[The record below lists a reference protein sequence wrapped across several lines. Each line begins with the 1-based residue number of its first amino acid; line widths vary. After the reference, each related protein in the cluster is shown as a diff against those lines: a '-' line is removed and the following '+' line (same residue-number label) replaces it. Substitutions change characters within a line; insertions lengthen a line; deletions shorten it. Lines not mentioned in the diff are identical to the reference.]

1 MEKGEGTLYSDE
13 DKHMNILMNCMYY
26 VCEQCFYLKI
36 TKNSLYPKCILSF
49 LLNGL
54 CVFLIAEYIHINWLS
69 VFLQLLIPILC
80 LNISTKEHHI
90 LESVISNLIVV
101 LFQTM
106 NILLFRSLTIEYYAL
121 EYYAFSTILTIGGC
135 AIFYQIFK
143 YESLEFSENMQYSVS
158 IILFIFSY
166 LYMLLMTDLFSKT
179 EFTYMYF
186 IKNSQIYVFMFT
198 ISILVL
204 LSVAIIVFSRIRS
217 KLEIEMY
224 RNFIE
229 LSSHYTEQ
237 MIQEQ
242 MGIKELIH
250 DMRNSLDDIKVLSQ
264 MKEYEAI
271 EEQINQELVKYGK
284 LYPNSICINP
294 YVDVILQNFIQEH
307 NLNYDIQIHVPK
319 RIDSMDTQDLTTL
332 LTCVL
337 DSSLVKENETFM
349 FHMNL
354 KEKELIIHVQY
365 PLDIKNMTSSNK
377 SILNIILNKYY
388 GTKIMDSKDMKIILF
403 IE

>member
-1 MEKGEGTLYSDE
+1 MEKGKGTLYSDE
-13 DKHMNILMNCMYY
+13 DKHMNILMNSMYY

-54 CVFLIAEYIHINWLS
+54 CVFLTSEYIHINWLS

-80 LNISTKEHHI
+80 LNVSTKEYHI

-106 NILLFRSLTIEYYAL
+106 NILLFRSLTIEYYA
-121 EYYAFSTILTIGGC
+121 FSTILTISGC
-135 AIFYQIFK
+135 AIFCQIFK

-198 ISILVL
+198 ISVLVL

-229 LSSHYTEQ
+229 LSSYYTEQ
-237 MIQEQ
+237 IIQEQ
-242 MGIKELIH
+242 TGIKELIH
-250 DMRNSLDDIKVLSQ
+250 DMRNSLDDIKHLSQ
-264 MKEYEAI
+264 NRRYE
-271 EEQINQELVKYGK
+271 ELESEINRELVKYGK

-294 YVDVILQNFIQEH
+294 YVDVILQNFIKEH
-307 NLNYDIQIHVPK
+307 NLNYDIQVHVPK
-319 RIDSMDTQDLTTL
+319 RVDSMNPQDLTTL

-337 DSSLVKENETFM
+337 DNSLVKENEDFM

-354 KEKELIIHVQY
+354 KEKELILHVQY
-365 PLDIKNMTSSNK
+365 PLDIKNMTLSNK
-377 SILNIILNKYY
+377 SILNIILNKYH

>member
-1 MEKGEGTLYSDE
+1 MEKGKRTLYSDE
-13 DKHMNILMNCMYY
+13 DKHMNILMNSMYY

-36 TKNSLYPKCILSF
+36 TKNSPDPKCILTF

-54 CVFLIAEYIHINWLS
+54 CVFLISEYVHINWLS

-80 LNISTKEHHI
+80 LNISTQEHHV

-106 NILLFRSLTIEYYAL
+106 NILLFRSLTL

-143 YESLEFSENMQYSVS
+143 YESLEFSQNMQYGVS

-186 IKNSQIYVFMFT
+186 IKNSQIYVFVFT
-198 ISILVL
+198 ISVLVL

-237 MIQEQ
+237 MIHEQ
-242 MGIKELIH
+242 TGIKELIH
-250 DMRNSLDDIKVLSQ
+250 DMRNSLDDIKLLSQ
-264 MKEYEAI
+264 KKEYAAI

-284 LYPNSICINP
+284 LYPHSICINP
-294 YVDVILQNFIQEH
+294 YVDVILQSFIQEH
-307 NLNYDIQIHVPK
+307 KLNYDIQIHVPK
-319 RIDSMDTQDLTTL
+319 RMDSMDPQDLTTL

-337 DSSLVKENETFM
+337 DRSLVKKNETFM

-354 KEKELIIHVQY
+354 KEKELILHVQY
-365 PLDIKNMTSSNK
+365 PLDIKNMTSSNQ
-377 SILNIILNKYY
+377 SILNIILNKYH

>member
-1 MEKGEGTLYSDE
+1 MEKGKRTLYSDE
-13 DKHMNILMNCMYY
+13 DKHMNILMNSMYY

-54 CVFLIAEYIHINWLS
+54 CVFLTSEYIHINWLS

-80 LNISTKEHHI
+80 LNVSTKEYHI

-101 LFQTM
+101 LLQTM
-106 NILLFRSLTIEYYAL
+106 NILLFRSLTIEYYA
-121 EYYAFSTILTIGGC
+121 FSTILTIVGY

-198 ISILVL
+198 ISVLVL

-217 KLEIEMY
+217 KLEVEMY

-242 MGIKELIH
+242 TGIKELIH

-264 MKEYEAI
+264 KKEYEAI

-294 YVDVILQNFIQEH
+294 YLDVILQNFIQEH
-307 NLNYDIQIHVPK
+307 KLNYDIQIHVPK
-319 RIDSMDTQDLTTL
+319 RIDSMDPQDLTTL

-337 DSSLVKENETFM
+337 DNSLVKENETFM

-354 KEKELIIHVQY
+354 KEKELILHVQY

-377 SILNIILNKYY
+377 SILNIILNKYH

>member
-1 MEKGEGTLYSDE
+1 MEKGKRTLYSDE
-13 DKHMNILMNCMYY
+13 DKHMNILMNSMYY
-26 VCEQCFYLKI
+26 ICKQCFYLKI

-54 CVFLIAEYIHINWLS
+54 CVFLTSEYIHINWLS
-69 VFLQLLIPILC
+69 VFLQLLIPILY
-80 LNISTKEHHI
+80 LNVSTKEYHI

-106 NILLFRSLTIEYYAL
+106 NILLFRSLTIEYYA
-121 EYYAFSTILTIGGC
+121 FSTMLTICGC

-143 YESLEFSENMQYSVS
+143 YESLEFSQNMQNGVS

-166 LYMLLMTDLFSKT
+166 LYMLLMTDLFSRT

-186 IKNSQIYVFMFT
+186 IKNSQIYVFVFT
-198 ISILVL
+198 VSVLVL

-237 MIQEQ
+237 MIHEQ
-242 MGIKELIH
+242 TGIKELIH

-264 MKEYEAI
+264 KKEYVAI

-294 YVDVILQNFIQEH
+294 YVDVILQSFIQEH
-307 NLNYDIQIHVPK
+307 KLDYDIQIHVPK
-319 RIDSMDTQDLTTL
+319 RMDSMDPQDLTTL

-337 DSSLVKENETFM
+337 DRSLVKENEDFM

-354 KEKELIIHVQY
+354 KEKELILHVQY
-365 PLDIKNMTSSNK
+365 PLDIKNMTPSNK
-377 SILNIILNKYY
+377 SILNIILNKYH

>member
-1 MEKGEGTLYSDE
+1 MEKGKRTLYSDE
-13 DKHMNILMNCMYY
+13 DKHMNILMNSMYY

-54 CVFLIAEYIHINWLS
+54 CVFLTSEYIHINWLS

-80 LNISTKEHHI
+80 LNVSTKEYHI

-101 LFQTM
+101 LLQTM
-106 NILLFRSLTIEYYAL
+106 NILLFRSLTIEYYA
-121 EYYAFSTILTIGGC
+121 FSTILTIVGC

-198 ISILVL
+198 ISVLVL

-217 KLEIEMY
+217 KLEVEMY

-237 MIQEQ
+237 MIQKQ
-242 MGIKELIH
+242 TGIKELIH

-264 MKEYEAI
+264 KKEYEAI

-294 YVDVILQNFIQEH
+294 YLDVILQNFIQEH
-307 NLNYDIQIHVPK
+307 KLNYDIQIHVPK
-319 RIDSMDTQDLTTL
+319 RIDSMDPQDLTTL

-337 DSSLVKENETFM
+337 DNSLVKENETFM

-354 KEKELIIHVQY
+354 KEKELILHVQY

-377 SILNIILNKYY
+377 SILNIILNKYH

>member
-1 MEKGEGTLYSDE
+1 MEKGKRTLYSDE
-13 DKHMNILMNCMYY
+13 DKHMNILMNSMYY

-54 CVFLIAEYIHINWLS
+54 CVFLTSEYIHINWLS

-80 LNISTKEHHI
+80 LNVSTKEYHI
-90 LESVISNLIVV
+90 LESVISNLIVI

-106 NILLFRSLTIEYYAL
+106 NILLFRSLTIEYYA
-121 EYYAFSTILTIGGC
+121 FSTILTIGGC
-135 AIFYQIFK
+135 AIFCQIFK

-198 ISILVL
+198 ISVLVL

-237 MIQEQ
+237 MIHEQ
-242 MGIKELIH
+242 TGIKELIH
-250 DMRNSLDDIKVLSQ
+250 DMRNSLDDIKHLSQ
-264 MKEYEAI
+264 NKRYE
-271 EEQINQELVKYGK
+271 ELESEINRELVKYGK

-307 NLNYDIQIHVPK
+307 KLNYDIQIHVPK

-354 KEKELIIHVQY
+354 KEKELILHVQY

-377 SILNIILNKYY
+377 SILNIILNKYH

>member
-1 MEKGEGTLYSDE
+1 MEKGKRTLYSDE
-13 DKHMNILMNCMYY
+13 DKHMNILMNSMYY

-54 CVFLIAEYIHINWLS
+54 CVFLTAEYIHINWLS
-69 VFLQLLIPILC
+69 VFLQLWIPILC
-80 LNISTKEHHI
+80 LNISTQKHHI

-101 LFQTM
+101 SFQTM
-106 NILLFRSLTIEYYAL
+106 NILLFRSLTIEYYA
-121 EYYAFSTILTIGGC
+121 FSTILTISGC

-143 YESLEFSENMQYSVS
+143 YESLEFSQNMQYGVS

-166 LYMLLMTDLFSKT
+166 LYMLLMTDLFSRT

-186 IKNSQIYVFMFT
+186 IKNSQIYVFVFT
-198 ISILVL
+198 ISVLVL
-204 LSVAIIVFSRIRS
+204 LSVAIIAFSRIRS

-237 MIQEQ
+237 MIHEQ
-242 MGIKELIH
+242 TGIKELIH

-264 MKEYEAI
+264 KKEYAAI

-284 LYPNSICINP
+284 LYPHSICINP
-294 YVDVILQNFIQEH
+294 YVDVILQSFIQEH
-307 NLNYDIQIHVPK
+307 KLDYDIQIHVPK
-319 RIDSMDTQDLTTL
+319 RIDSMDPQDLTTL

-337 DSSLVKENETFM
+337 DRSLVKENETFM

-354 KEKELIIHVQY
+354 KEKELILHVQY

-377 SILNIILNKYY
+377 SILNIILNKYH

>member
-1 MEKGEGTLYSDE
+1 MEKGKRTLYSDE
-13 DKHMNILMNCMYY
+13 DKHMNILMNSMYY
-26 VCEQCFYLKI
+26 VCKQCFYLKI
-36 TKNSLYPKCILSF
+36 TKNSPDSKCILSF

-54 CVFLIAEYIHINWLS
+54 CVFLTAEYIHINWLS

-80 LNISTKEHHI
+80 LNISTKEHHV

-106 NILLFRSLTIEYYAL
+106 NILLFRSLTIEYYA
-121 EYYAFSTILTIGGC
+121 FSTILTISGC

-143 YESLEFSENMQYSVS
+143 YESLEFSKNMQYGVS

-166 LYMLLMTDLFSKT
+166 LYMLLMTDLFSRT

-186 IKNSQIYVFMFT
+186 IKNSQIYVFVFT
-198 ISILVL
+198 ISVLVL
-204 LSVAIIVFSRIRS
+204 FSVAIIVFSRIRS

-237 MIQEQ
+237 MIHEQ
-242 MGIKELIH
+242 TGIKELIH

-264 MKEYEAI
+264 KKEYVAI

-284 LYPNSICINP
+284 LYPHSICINP
-294 YVDVILQNFIQEH
+294 YVDVILQSFIQEH
-307 NLNYDIQIHVPK
+307 KLNYDIQIHVSK
-319 RIDSMDTQDLTTL
+319 RMDSMDSQDLTTL
-332 LTCVL
+332 LKCVL
-337 DSSLVKENETFM
+337 DSSLVKENEDFM

-354 KEKELIIHVQY
+354 KEKELVLHVQY
-365 PLDIKNMTSSNK
+365 PLDIKNMTPSNK
-377 SILNIILNKYY
+377 SILNIILNKYH

>member
-1 MEKGEGTLYSDE
+1 MEKGKRTLYSDE
-13 DKHMNILMNCMYY
+13 DKHMNILMNSMYY

-54 CVFLIAEYIHINWLS
+54 CVFLTSEYIHINWLS

-80 LNISTKEHHI
+80 LNVSTKEYHI

-101 LFQTM
+101 LLQTM
-106 NILLFRSLTIEYYAL
+106 NILLFRSLTIEYYA
-121 EYYAFSTILTIGGC
+121 FSTILTIVGC

-143 YESLEFSENMQYSVS
+143 YESLEFSENMQYGVS

-198 ISILVL
+198 ISVFVL

-217 KLEIEMY
+217 KLEIEVY

-237 MIQEQ
+237 MIHEQ
-242 MGIKELIH
+242 AGIKELIH
-250 DMRNSLDDIKVLSQ
+250 DMRNSLDDIKHLSQ
-264 MKEYEAI
+264 NKRYE
-271 EEQINQELVKYGK
+271 ELESEINRELVKYGK

-294 YVDVILQNFIQEH
+294 YLDVILQNFIQEH
-307 NLNYDIQIHVPK
+307 KLNYDIQIHVPK
-319 RIDSMDTQDLTTL
+319 RIDSMDPQDLTTL

-337 DSSLVKENETFM
+337 DNSLVKENETFM

-354 KEKELIIHVQY
+354 KEKELILHVQY

-377 SILNIILNKYY
+377 SILNIILNKYH

>member
-1 MEKGEGTLYSDE
+1 MEKGKRTLYSDE
-13 DKHMNILMNCMYY
+13 DKHMNILMNSMYY
-26 VCEQCFYLKI
+26 ICEQCFYLKI

-54 CVFLIAEYIHINWLS
+54 CVFLTSEYIHINWLS

-80 LNISTKEHHI
+80 LNVSTKEYHI

-106 NILLFRSLTIEYYAL
+106 NILLFRSLTIEYYA
-121 EYYAFSTILTIGGC
+121 FSTILIIGGC
-135 AIFYQIFK
+135 AIFYQIIK

-198 ISILVL
+198 ISVLVL

-237 MIQEQ
+237 MIHEQ
-242 MGIKELIH
+242 TGIKELIH
-250 DMRNSLDDIKVLSQ
+250 DMRNSLDDIKHLSQ
-264 MKEYEAI
+264 NKRYE
-271 EEQINQELVKYGK
+271 ELESEINRELVKYGK

-307 NLNYDIQIHVPK
+307 KLNYDIQIHVPK

-354 KEKELIIHVQY
+354 KEKELILHIQY

-377 SILNIILNKYY
+377 TILNIILNKYH

>member
-54 CVFLIAEYIHINWLS
+54 CVFLTSEYIHINWLS
-69 VFLQLLIPILC
+69 VFLQLMIPILC
-80 LNISTKEHHI
+80 LNVSTKEYHI

-106 NILLFRSLTIEYYAL
+106 NILLFRSLTIEYYV
-121 EYYAFSTILTIGGC
+121 FSIILTIVGC

-198 ISILVL
+198 ISVLVL

-237 MIQEQ
+237 MIHEQ
-242 MGIKELIH
+242 TGIKELIH
-250 DMRNSLDDIKVLSQ
+250 DMRNSLDDIKHLSQ
-264 MKEYEAI
+264 NKRYE
-271 EEQINQELVKYGK
+271 ELESEINRELVKYGK

-307 NLNYDIQIHVPK
+307 KLNYDIQIHVPK

-354 KEKELIIHVQY
+354 KEKELILHVQY
-365 PLDIKNMTSSNK
+365 PLDIKNMTPSNK
-377 SILNIILNKYY
+377 SILNIILNKYH

>member
-1 MEKGEGTLYSDE
+1 MEKGKGTLYSDE
-13 DKHMNILMNCMYY
+13 DKHMNILMNSMYY

-36 TKNSLYPKCILSF
+36 TKNSLDSKYILSF

-54 CVFLIAEYIHINWLS
+54 CVFLTAEYIHINWLS

-80 LNISTKEHHI
+80 LNISTKEHHA

-106 NILLFRSLTIEYYAL
+106 NILLFRSLTL

-143 YESLEFSENMQYSVS
+143 YESLEFSQNMQYGVS
-158 IILFIFSY
+158 IILFLFSY
-166 LYMLLMTDLFSKT
+166 LYMLLMTDLFSRT

-186 IKNSQIYVFMFT
+186 IKNSQIYVFVFT
-198 ISILVL
+198 ISVLVL

-237 MIQEQ
+237 MIHEQ
-242 MGIKELIH
+242 TGIKELIH
-250 DMRNSLDDIKVLSQ
+250 DMRNSLDDIKLLSQ
-264 MKEYEAI
+264 KKEYAAI

-284 LYPNSICINP
+284 LYPHSICINP
-294 YVDVILQNFIQEH
+294 YVDVILQSFIQEH
-307 NLNYDIQIHVPK
+307 KLNYDIQIHVPK
-319 RIDSMDTQDLTTL
+319 RMDSMDPQDLTTL
-332 LTCVL
+332 LKCVL
-337 DSSLVKENETFM
+337 DSSLVKENEDFM

-354 KEKELIIHVQY
+354 KEKELILHVQY
-365 PLDIKNMTSSNK
+365 SLDIKNMTPSNQ
-377 SILNIILNKYY
+377 SILNIILNKYH
-388 GTKIMDSKDMKIILF
+388 GTKIVDSKDMKIILF

>member
-1 MEKGEGTLYSDE
+1 MEKGKRTLYSDE
-13 DKHMNILMNCMYY
+13 DKHMNILMNSMYY
-26 VCEQCFYLKI
+26 ICEQCFYLKI
-36 TKNSLYPKCILSF
+36 TKNSLYPKWILSF

-54 CVFLIAEYIHINWLS
+54 CVFLTIQYVHINWLS
-69 VFLQLLIPILC
+69 VFLQLLIPVLC
-80 LNISTKEHHI
+80 LNISTKERHI
-90 LESVISNLIVV
+90 LESIISNLIVV

-106 NILLFRSLTIEYYAL
+106 NILLFRSLTIEYYV
-121 EYYAFSTILTIGGC
+121 FSIILTIVGC

-198 ISILVL
+198 ISVLVL

-237 MIQEQ
+237 MIHEQ
-242 MGIKELIH
+242 TGIKELIH
-250 DMRNSLDDIKVLSQ
+250 DMRNSLDDIKHLSQ
-264 MKEYEAI
+264 NKRYE
-271 EEQINQELVKYGK
+271 ELESEINRELVKYGK

-307 NLNYDIQIHVPK
+307 KLNYDIQIHVPK

-365 PLDIKNMTSSNK
+365 PLDIKNMTPSNK
-377 SILNIILNKYY
+377 SILNIILNKYH

>member
-1 MEKGEGTLYSDE
+1 MEKGKRTLYSDE
-13 DKHMNILMNCMYY
+13 DKHMNILMNSMYY

-80 LNISTKEHHI
+80 LNISTKEYHI
-90 LESVISNLIVV
+90 LESVISNLIIV

-106 NILLFRSLTIEYYAL
+106 NILLFRSLTIEYYA
-121 EYYAFSTILTIGGC
+121 FSTILTIGGC
-135 AIFYQIFK
+135 AIFCQIFK
-143 YESLEFSENMQYSVS
+143 YESLEFSENMQNSVS

-198 ISILVL
+198 ISVLVL

-237 MIQEQ
+237 MIHEQ
-242 MGIKELIH
+242 TGIKELIH

-264 MKEYEAI
+264 KKEYEAI

-319 RIDSMDTQDLTTL
+319 RIDSMNPQDLTTL

-354 KEKELIIHVQY
+354 KEKELILHVQY
-365 PLDIKNMTSSNK
+365 PLDIKNMTPSNK
-377 SILNIILNKYY
+377 SILNIILNKYH

>member
-13 DKHMNILMNCMYY
+13 DKYMNILMNSMYY

-36 TKNSLYPKCILSF
+36 TKNSLYPKWILSF

-54 CVFLIAEYIHINWLS
+54 CVFLTSEYVHINWLS

-80 LNISTKEHHI
+80 LNISTKEHHV
-90 LESVISNLIVV
+90 LESVTSNLIVV

-106 NILLFRSLTIEYYAL
+106 NILLFRSLTIEYYA
-121 EYYAFSTILTIGGC
+121 FSTILTICGC
-135 AIFYQIFK
+135 VIFYQIFK
-143 YESLEFSENMQYSVS
+143 YESLEFSQNMQYGVS

-166 LYMLLMTDLFSKT
+166 LYMLLMTDLFSRT

-186 IKNSQIYVFMFT
+186 IKNSQIYVFVFT
-198 ISILVL
+198 ISVLVL

-237 MIQEQ
+237 MIHEQ
-242 MGIKELIH
+242 TGIKELIH

-264 MKEYEAI
+264 KKEYAAI

-284 LYPNSICINP
+284 LYPHSICINP
-294 YVDVILQNFIQEH
+294 YVDVILQSFIQEH
-307 NLNYDIQIHVPK
+307 KLNYDIQIHVSK
-319 RIDSMDTQDLTTL
+319 RMDSMDSQDLTTL
-332 LTCVL
+332 LKCVL
-337 DSSLVKENETFM
+337 DSSLVKENEDFM

-354 KEKELIIHVQY
+354 KEKELVLHVQY
-365 PLDIKNMTSSNK
+365 PLDIKNMTPSNK
-377 SILNIILNKYY
+377 SILNIILNKYH
-388 GTKIMDSKDMKIILF
+388 GTKIVDSKDMKIILF

>member
-1 MEKGEGTLYSDE
+1 MEKGKRTLYSDE

-36 TKNSLYPKCILSF
+36 TKNSLDSKCILSF

-54 CVFLIAEYIHINWLS
+54 CVFLTAEYIHINWLS
-69 VFLQLLIPILC
+69 VFLQLWIPILC
-80 LNISTKEHHI
+80 LNISTQKHHV

-106 NILLFRSLTIEYYAL
+106 NILLFRSLTL
-121 EYYAFSTILTIGGC
+121 EYYAFSTILTISGC

-143 YESLEFSENMQYSVS
+143 YESLEFSQNMQYGVS

-186 IKNSQIYVFMFT
+186 IKNSQIYMFVFT
-198 ISILVL
+198 ISVLVL

-237 MIQEQ
+237 MIHEQ
-242 MGIKELIH
+242 TGIKELIH

-264 MKEYEAI
+264 KKEYAAI

-284 LYPNSICINP
+284 LYPHSICINP

-307 NLNYDIQIHVPK
+307 KLDYDIQIHVPK
-319 RIDSMDTQDLTTL
+319 RIDSMDPQDLTTL

-337 DSSLVKENETFM
+337 DRSLVKENETFM

-354 KEKELIIHVQY
+354 KEKELILHVQY

-377 SILNIILNKYY
+377 SILNIILNKYH